1 MADLASLVIGLRADV
16 ATLQS
21 DLGKANSLVKRSADD
36 FSKSYT
42 GAFASMESAAKSFA
56 IGLASS
62 IGVGTFIAL
71 GKAAIDT
78 ADNFNKMSQKIGI
91 GVESLSALAS
101 QAKLSDVSLDAL
113 QGGLAKLARNA
124 ADAAAGG
131 KEQAAAFQAMGLSVK
146 DATGN
151 LKPMDTLLGEVAGKF
166 AGYKDSAEKTAL
178 AQKLFGKSGADL
190 IVILNDLG
198 ARGFAE
204 VTRAAKEYNQVIGG
218 EQAAQSEQFNDNLTR
233 LQMSV
238 SGFANAVLR
247 EALPALVDLT
257 NDMADAAKTSDGYH
271 DSAKAV
277 ADVVV
282 EAAAVLRD
290 LGTVFA
296 QMPSDIKASADA
308 FDHFAESVSGSN
320 SQLSSLLEMLP
331 KVKKDTSQGLFNF
344 GDPGGKEADAFLAWL
359 NTPTLGS
366 KLADK
371 MAIAT
376 LTPQLEEFNGV
387 LKITVP
393 NVEEASKGFGEAA
406 AHVAQF
412 GKEADKATAPV
423 VKHADAVGKA
433 AKQNLVLKAAFDD
446 LQKSLKQISDA
457 FNRVNSLNDSYADQ
471 IADIAARMSGADD
484 AQIQYEKN
492 LRDIADAQTELQKSG
507 LTAAEAISTTSQATA
522 NAQQLMQDTRGWEAQ
537 QEAMKQYQDQL
548 QKTQDMWGDFA
559 DAVFD
564 AVTQSGNFLK
574 NLLNNLKSIVSQM
587 LKEWF
592 RTRVIGAFT
601 GGGGGGGWMQM
612 AGAAV
617 GAMGGGGG
625 MGYQDATSGN
635 LNMSS
640 AYGTAQ
646 GGISLFN
653 AGKTFFG
660 GFESAFSSSSMASSN
675 MFGTY
680 TPDYGAGTYAPS
692 ALGYGVAAA
701 GGIYAGYNRYQQSQ
715 GGAAGIAGAAAY
727 GYGTYAAT
735 IGVSAAMT
743 GGIAAGVAAI
753 PVVGWIAIAAMLID
767 KFSGGKLF
775 GTKGEVKS
783 GVSTLS
789 VDAAG
794 ANYST
799 FLALKGQDALFGGA
813 DWSTENIAQTPEEQK
828 AAQEFYESMVQTMGQ
843 YAEQFGVKAGDLVS
857 AKFGQQFDKHGNP
870 TGVTSATIAGYE
882 YSNLKPEEFQ
892 AAYLAANQLE
902 VLSQFDAKLKD
913 TVEQFRDSA
922 DQLVSIANGLSVA
935 QGYFQAGGAF
945 LATQDQTLS
954 GVVELAE
961 RMQMAGEAI
970 GDTINRLIQAQAQ
983 YDQFVGQFKPAV
995 NFVDDFEAALSGIR
1009 TQLLANIKTAN
1020 DLARAAGA
1028 AGASEK
1034 DLANITQAAANQMAA
1049 AVQALEQSAQA
1060 LAFSMGLSNVGTT
1073 DQIGAEIARLQ
1084 EKAGAGTVAV
1094 NGFGDAMSNAAQRAT
1109 EAMDLLLG
1117 NLSPLNDQAKLQAAL
1132 GGLRA
1137 GTVSESQVL
1146 EIGRRLYATSQA
1158 YTDLFNM
1165 VTHMGSGLQQ
1175 AAGGGGGGIGTGT
1188 GGGLSGAERERL
1200 NDLLKQQTELQA
1212 AADLQNANTLAQQI
1226 AEIAAAKGEDI
1237 DAVLE
1242 SLHID
1247 RQALE
1252 ARLGL
1257 SDEALDKLIADIQAR
1272 QDDNKE
1278 NTLSIVDVLNKILL
1292 QLGGTPDAAPTG
1304 GTPGTPSDFGS
1315 GRPIGHGGGRPTET
1329 AEIVDAIGRGFDRL
1343 AALGGR
1349 SSRR

>member
-21 DLGKANSLVKRSADD
+21 DLGKANALNSRYAKSASD
-36 FSKSYT
+36 SWT
-42 GAFASMESAAKSFA
+42 SAAADIGKALGAAAVTFA
-56 IGLASS
+56 
-62 IGVGTFIAL
+62 GVAVAL
-71 GKAAIDT
+71 GKQAIDA
-78 ADNFNKMSQKIGI
+78 ADNFNKMSQKV
-91 GVESLSALAS
+91 GVSVEALSALS
-101 QAKLSDVSLDAL
+101 VQAKLSDVSIDQL
-113 QGGLAKLARNA
+113 QGGLAKFARNLSE
-124 ADAAAGG
+124 AAAGS
-131 KEQAAAFQAMGLSVK
+131 KQQAAAFQAIGISQK
-146 DATGN
+146 DAIYYTQH
-151 LKPMDTLLGEVAGKF
+151 MDEAIGKLSSTF
-166 AGYKDSAEKTAL
+166 SGYRDSASKTAL
-178 AQKLFGKSGADL
+178 AQEFFGKSGAEL
-190 IVILNDLG
+190 IPLLNQLG
-198 ARGFAE
+198 TEGFAKARE
-204 VTRAAKEYNQVIGG
+204 EAEKFGQVISGDT
-218 EQAAQSEQFNDNLTR
+218 AAAAEQFNDNLTK
-233 LQMSV
+233 LKLETQ
-238 SGFANAVLR
+238 GFANAVIAELLPSLNR
-247 EALPALVDLT
+247 LTDDMVEAGETTNRYGESASALV
-257 NDMADAAKTSDGYH
+257 G
-271 DSAKAV
+271 
-277 ADVVV
+277 
-282 EAAAVLRD
+282 
-290 LGTVFA
+290 
-296 QMPSDIKASADA
+296 I
-308 FDHFAESVSGSN
+308 
-320 SQLSSLLEMLP
+320 
-331 KVKKDTSQGLFNF
+331 VKGVTF
-344 GDPGGKEADAFLAWL
+344 AFLAL
-359 NTPTLGS
+359 GEAIRAVVNVAAASGDTLIEIMSLPAKAGMA
-366 KLADK
+366 LADGGLDAARK
-371 MAIAT
+371 SIADSLGGIRNAWTSASTGVGDAIDGIKGDFNDLFGTFSNVSSGAKTTAT
-376 LTPQLEEFNGV
+376 AVGSM
-387 LKITVP
+387 
-393 NVEEASKGFGEAA
+393 EAPLVKTAKSTKDAGAA
-406 AHVAQF
+406 AA
-412 GKEADKATAPV
+412 
-423 VKHADAVGKA
+423 KA
-433 AKQNLVLKAAFDD
+433 ATETIQYSEALRKAAGS
-446 LQKSLKQISDA
+446 LQAIQGMAS
-457 FNRVNSLNDSYADQ
+457 RYAD
-471 IADIAARMSGADD
+471 DIEDIEARMTGADD
-484 AQIQYEKN
+484 AQIEYNKA
-492 LRDIADAQTELQKSG
+492 LREIQENYQALLELGPPTAEAVAAVGTATELAGKKMD
-507 LTAAEAISTTSQATA
+507 LTHV
-522 NAQQLMQDTRGWEAQ
+522 WESQ
-537 QEAMKQYQDQL
+537 QEGMKQYQDEL
-548 QKTQDMWGDFA
+548 RKTQDMWGDFA

-592 RTRVIGAFT
+592 RTSVIGAFT
-601 GGGGGGGWMQM
+601 GSGGGGVGWMQM
-612 AGAAV
+612 AGAAF
-617 GAMGGGGG
+617 GLAGGGGGG
-625 MGYQDATSGN
+625 MGYQDATTGN

-692 ALGYGVAAA
+692 GLGYGVAAA

-735 IGVSAAMT
+735 IGVSAAMS

-775 GTKGEVKS
+775 GTKGEVQS

-870 TGVTSATIAGYE
+870 TGITSSTIAGYE

-902 VLSQFDAKLKD
+902 VLSQFDDKLKD

-945 LATQDQTLS
+945 LATTDQTLS
-954 GVVELAE
+954 GVVELAS

-1034 DLANITQAAANQMAA
+1034 DLANITQTAANQMAA

-1060 LAFSMGLSNVGTT
+1060 LAFSMGLSNVGTI
-1073 DQIGAEIARLQ
+1073 DQINAEIARLQ
-1084 EKAGAGTVAV
+1084 EKAGAGATAV
-1094 NGFGDAMSNAAQRAT
+1094 NSFGDAMSNAAQRAT

-1117 NLSPLNDQAKLQAAL
+1117 NLSPLNDQAKLQVAL
-1132 GGLRA
+1132 QGLRA

-1200 NDLLKQQTELQA
+1200 SELLKQQTELQA
-1212 AADLQNANTLAQQI
+1212 AADFQNANTLAQQI

-1257 SDEALDKLIADIQAR
+1257 SDEAFDKLIADIQAR

-1278 NTLSIVDVLNKILL
+1278 NTLSIVEVLNKILL

-1304 GTPGTPSDFGS
+1304 GTPGTPAEF
-1315 GRPIGHGGGRPTET
+1315 GGGRPTGHGGHRPQET
-1329 AEIVDAIGRGFDRL
+1329 AEIVDAIDRGFNRV
-1343 AALGGR
+1343 AAQGGR
-1349 SSRR
+1349 SARR